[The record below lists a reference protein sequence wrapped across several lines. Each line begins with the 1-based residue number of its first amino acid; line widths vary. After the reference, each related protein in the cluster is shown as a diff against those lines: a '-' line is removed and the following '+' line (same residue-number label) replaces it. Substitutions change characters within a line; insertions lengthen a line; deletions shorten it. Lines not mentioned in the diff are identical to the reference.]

1 MRLVEIR
8 NILKNLIDTKIEE
21 KPFGNY
27 VHIDNFNKISENVN
41 KVNSIHLFP
50 ANYFQFIE
58 LNIRYPNGK
67 YPFSEVDKFKS
78 DFNALKNL
86 ITPTYQALN
95 NMIRVDNPYQF
106 NITLSKDI
114 KTMDDYKKFN
124 ELINEFCKTAQA
136 LSYEGKAICRL
147 DFYGFEKGSDILQ
160 FIVNAISNFIEID
173 ILFAYL
179 NKVIS
184 VAKEFLALRESYYN
198 NKLVKAKINNYN
210 ANTRKQNAEAESIEI
225 DNETKKQFIH
235 NEIENNKSL
244 IKEKISEKETGN
256 LINKVIDLLE
266 SKNIIKP
273 SLNAPDYI
281 KKENDKI
288 SIDDE
293 KLQKIIEEK
302 KQKSLIEDKS
312 KINDNK

>member
-1 MRLVEIR
+1 M
-8 NILKNLIDTKIEE
+8 
-21 KPFGNY
+21 
-27 VHIDNFNKISENVN
+27 
-41 KVNSIHLFP
+41 
-50 ANYFQFIE
+50 NYF
-58 LNIRYPNGK
+58 
-67 YPFSEVDKFKS
+67 
-78 DFNALKNL
+78 
-86 ITPTYQALN
+86 
-95 NMIRVDNPYQF
+95 
-106 NITLSKDI
+106 
-114 KTMDDYKKFN
+114 
-124 ELINEFCKTAQA
+124 
-136 LSYEGKAICRL
+136 
-147 DFYGFEKGSDILQ
+147 
-160 FIVNAISNFIEID
+160 
-173 ILFAYL
+173 
-179 NKVIS
+179 
-184 VAKEFLALRESYYN
+184 
-198 NKLVKAKINNYN
+198 KAKINNYN

-266 SKNIIKP
+266 CKNIIKP